1 MTSCLPDVVPSSL
14 PAVRGSY
21 RASAD
26 LSATT
31 WFRVGGCAE
40 ILFKPADAED
50 LAHFIAH
57 KSSDVPVTILGVGS
71 NVVVRDGG
79 IDGVVI
85 RLGRGFTQMTLSPH
99 PNPLPGEREAARS
112 AAGDEVLTVGAGC
125 LDTNVAEF
133 AAQRHVQGL
142 EFLSGIPGTI
152 GGALA
157 MNAGAYGAEI
167 KDVLIMAQAVSPA
180 GQLVWLDAHEL
191 EFSYRHCGLPH
202 GWIFTAAVLRAPRG
216 DEATI
221 RTRMATIAAARES
234 TQPTRE
240 RTGGSTFKN
249 PTLPDGTTKKAWE
262 LIDAAGC
269 RGMMIGAAQV
279 SQLHCNF
286 LINNGGA
293 TADEIERLGE
303 EVREKVFANSGI
315 RLEWEI
321 KRIGKK

>member
-1 MTSCLPDVVPSSL
+1 MGLHL

-26 LSATT
+26 LSAST
-31 WFRVGGCAE
+31 WFRVGGAAE
-40 ILFKPADAED
+40 VLFKPADAED
-50 LAHFIAH
+50 LAHFIAN
-57 KSSDVPVTILGVGS
+57 KPSDVPVTMLGVGS

-79 IDGVVI
+79 VDGVVI
-85 RLGRGFTQMTLSPH
+85 RLGRGFTSLTVD
-99 PNPLPGEREAARS
+99 GEQ
-112 AAGDEVLTVGAGC
+112 LTVGAGC
-125 LDTNVAEF
+125 LDANVAEY
-133 AAQRHVQGL
+133 AAQHSIEGL

-157 MNAGAYGAEI
+157 MNAGAYGVEI
-167 KDVLIMAQAVSPA
+167 KDVLIKAQAVSPT
-180 GQLVWLDAHEL
+180 GHLVWLSAHDL
-191 EFSYRHCGLPH
+191 EFSYRHCGLPD
-202 GWIFTAAVLRAPRG
+202 GWMFTAAVLHAPRG
-216 DEATI
+216 DQDQI
-221 RTRMATIAAARES
+221 REKMATIAAARTR

-249 PTLPDGTTKKAWE
+249 PILPDGTTKKAWE

-279 SQLHCNF
+279 SPLHCNF
-286 LINNGGA
+286 LINTGGA
-293 TADEIERLGE
+293 TAADIEQLGE
-303 EVREKVFANSGI
+303 IVREKVFANSGI